1 MDVASDPLQPLVELP
16 GVVEAADRARD
27 ALSAV
32 HRHPANLRGW
42 TSTATEASWRAARSS
57 AAIDGSRVELPRDD
71 AGDLRLDGE
80 VDDPVLAGALRVAQ
94 ALDGESLESL
104 TGVFRRAPAQAIARL
119 HVLAAA
125 GLVDDPDELGRP
137 REGEDVAARLDLL
150 SQLLTGATAAP
161 APVLAAITHGELLGM
176 GAFATANGVVAR
188 AASRLVCTATGLDP
202 HNLGVPEVRWLKRV
216 REYRELSSGFATG
229 RPEALRDWIVFCCDA
244 LTAGATE
251 ARSIADAAR
260 SA

>member
-1 MDVASDPLQPLVELP
+1 MAPDPLQPLVDLP
-16 GVVEAADRARD
+16 GVAEAADAARD
-27 ALSAV
+27 ALGAV

-42 TSTATEASWRAARSS
+42 DKTATEASWRAARSS
-57 AAIDGSRVELPRDD
+57 AAIDGGRVELRPD
-71 AGDLRLDGE
+71 AEGGLRLDAG

-94 ALDGESLESL
+94 ALDGESLVSF

-125 GLVDDPDELGRP
+125 GLVDDPEQLGRP
-137 REGEDVAARLDLL
+137 RTGDDVAARLDLL
-150 SQLLTGATAAP
+150 GQLLTGATSAP

-176 GAFATANGVVAR
+176 GAFDAGNGIVAR
-188 AASRLVCTATGLDP
+188 AASRLVCATTGLDP

-216 REYRELSSGFATG
+216 RDYRELSAAYATG
-229 RPEALRDWIVFCCDA
+229 APDAVRDWIVFCCEA
-244 LTAGATE
+244 LTAGAGE
-251 ARSIADAAR
+251 AGSIADAAR